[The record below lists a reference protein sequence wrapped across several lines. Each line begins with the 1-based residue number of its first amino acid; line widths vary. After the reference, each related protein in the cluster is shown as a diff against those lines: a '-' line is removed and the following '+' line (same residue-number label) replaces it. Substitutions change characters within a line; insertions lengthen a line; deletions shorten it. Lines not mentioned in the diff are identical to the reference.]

1 MNPTRDDRVDALG
14 PLDLKDVFRI
24 REMFDPYLEDLV
36 HVDTAQEEAEGEAEE
51 EEEFLE
57 QRGSVLDVGEHLHIR
72 RPEWAMR

>member
-51 EEEFLE
+51 EEFLA
-57 QRGSVLDVGEHLHIR
+57 QRGFVLDVGKHLHRR
-72 RPEWAMR
+72 RPEWVMR